1 MFKTS
6 SANRTIFVVSWNCV
20 AEITLT
26 TLTVKL
32 NIVPGKWHFTT
43 LFGYQA
49 SFLPFTKNVAGAYI
63 IVTKYFAITSKLNK
77 VEASAVVALYTIAFS
92 SILSGMKCV
101 QVRPYSYNGV
111 NSNKGQPGVLGKF
124 SLNASGDITIKEI

>member
-1 MFKTS
+1 MLKTS

-43 LFGYQA
+43 LLIA
-49 SFLPFTKNVAGAYI
+49 SFFSSVYQNVAGAYI

-77 VEASAVVALYTIAFS
+77 VEASAAVALYTLAFS

-111 NSNKGQPGVLGKF
+111 KISFKIQTKGNQGFLENSLLTHP
-124 SLNASGDITIKEI
+124 AI

>member
-1 MFKTS
+1 MLKTS

-43 LFGYQA
+43 LLIA
-49 SFLPFTKNVAGAYI
+49 SFLSFVYQ
-63 IVTKYFAITSKLNK
+63 
-77 VEASAVVALYTIAFS
+77 
-92 SILSGMKCV
+92 KCG
-101 QVRPYSYNGV
+101 RCLHH
-111 NSNKGQPGVLGKF
+111 SN
-124 SLNASGDITIKEI
+124 EIFCHHK